1 MMILTRRTDQ
11 TNLWRILVLTG
22 ELERVIKSS
31 QAGCGDLTEGA
42 QLVSGAPLVTE
53 EERRPQT
60 SPHLTT
66 TTQTLLDS

>member
-1 MMILTRRTDQ
+1 MILTRRTDQ
-11 TNLWRILVLTG
+11 TNLWRNLVLTG

-53 EERRPQT
+53 
-60 SPHLTT
+60 
-66 TTQTLLDS
+66 D